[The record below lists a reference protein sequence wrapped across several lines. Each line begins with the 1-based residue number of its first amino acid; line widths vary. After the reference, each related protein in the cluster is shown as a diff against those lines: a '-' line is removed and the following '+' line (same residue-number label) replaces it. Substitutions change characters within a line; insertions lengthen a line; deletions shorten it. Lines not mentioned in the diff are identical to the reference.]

1 MKEVLIDT
9 VLDSLKLLPFLFIA
23 FLIIEILEHKINNK
37 KIITKSKK
45 VGPLF
50 GSLLGAFPQC
60 GFSASITNLYATRI
74 VTLGTLISVY
84 LSTSDEM
91 LPIMLSENVNI
102 STIVSILLLKIAIG
116 MSAGFIIDFFLRK
129 KEEIEIKELCEHE
142 HCHCEKGIITST
154 IKHTLSIVAF
164 IFIITF
170 LLNMGFEYL
179 GEDNIQKLFMK
190 DSLLSP
196 FIASIVGLI
205 PNCGASVI
213 ITELYLGNAISFGSC
228 MAGLLTG
235 SGIGIL
241 ILFRINKN
249 LKENIRIL
257 GLIYGIGA
265 ISGLIIELIGRV
277 F

>member
-1 MKEVLIDT
+1 MKEILLDT
-9 VLDSLKLLPFLFIA
+9 IMDSLKLLPFLFIA
-23 FLIIEILEHKINNK
+23 FLIIELLEHKMNNQ
-37 KIITKSKK
+37 KIVAKSKK
-45 VGPLF
+45 IGPLI
-50 GSLLGAFPQC
+50 GSLLGAVPQC

-74 VTLGTLISVY
+74 VTLGTLIAVY

-91 LPIMLSENVNI
+91 LPIMLSENVEFSKI
-102 STIVSILLLKIAIG
+102 LSIILLKVIIG
-116 MSAGFIIDFFLRK
+116 MIAGFIIDFFLRK
-129 KEEIEIKELCEHE
+129 KEEVDIKDMCEHE
-142 HCHCEKGIITST
+142 HCHCEKGIFVSAL
-154 IKHTLSIVAF
+154 KHTISILAF
-164 IFIITF
+164 IFIITL

-196 FIASIVGLI
+196 FIASLIGLI
-205 PNCGASVI
+205 PNCGASVVV
-213 ITELYLGNAISFGSC
+213 TELYLNNAITFGSC

-249 LKENIRIL
+249 LKENLCIL

-265 ISGLIIELIGRV
+265 ISGLIIEIFMRV
-277 F
+277 